1 MWTADGTWV
10 TVPGDEWAGP
20 QPGRTRSDDV
30 AEWGAATGRY
40 ASDQIPFWRQQL
52 DTERSRILASGQAAD
67 GPTPVEKLIASLYPA
82 LAPGM
87 SALTGM
93 PVDVGD
99 DEGDLARRVLAKAGL
114 DQNGRPVAAAGSRG
128 SETPLIDA
136 MDRAMYG
143 PTPEERYRQ
152 QDQAA
157 ERELAAQLEREQLL
171 ASSGLTGD
179 EYRDLFGD
187 G

>member
-1 MWTADGTWV
+1 MWTDSGTWV
-10 TVPGDEWAGP
+10 TGPGDEWAGP
-20 QPGRTRSDDV
+20 QPGSSRSAEV
-30 AEWGAATGRY
+30 AEWG
-40 ASDQIPFWRQQL
+40 QQL
-52 DTERSRILASGQAAD
+52 DTERSRILASGQEATD
-67 GPTPVEKLIASLYPA
+67 DLTPVEKLITSLYPA

-87 SALTGM
+87 SALSGQ
-93 PVDVGD
+93 PDVEAD
-99 DEGDLARRVLAKAGL
+99 DGGNLARRVLAKAGL
-114 DQNGRPVAAAGSRG
+114 DQNGRPIAAAGSRG

-143 PTPEERYRQ
+143 PSREERYRQ